1 MRPLHLDD
9 HKITFLNQLNC
20 IFKVKVSI
28 ALWLQQ
34 SKLRCG
40 GKKII
45 QNRQIVLDC
54 VLSCMIV
61 GLLHLLIAQGDIR
74 AQRFGRSNFPRL
86 DILSSMHIDQ
96 VCSIH
101 FDC

>member
-9 HKITFLNQLNC
+9 HQITFLNQLNC
-20 IFKVKVSI
+20 IFK
-28 ALWLQQ
+28 ALWLQH

-40 GKKII
+40 GKNNTKL
-45 QNRQIVLDC
+45 RQIVLDC

-74 AQRFGRSNFPRL
+74 AQRFGRSNFLRL

-101 FDC
+101 FDCLPNYV